1 MKVSLSF
8 IIKKNWEC
16 FDDRNYIYEQTT
28 TIIQCSVRFYL
39 KPTLG
44 IVVVLL
50 SCQNAVPCLLGIFHT
65 WWPPSHSGNSSHW
78 RIPARHSLHLCGPYS
93 SWYAPVGQGNSS
105 VLECH
110 WCTVLV
116 IWLPSSICILIPS
129 LQAGFAGGLPSVVLV
144 LTHLTVQTEGVILS
158 DVWAFVSKHRS
169 LQKNQGWKHF
179 SNVTFVF

>member
-1 MKVSLSF
+1 MFCQILFKANF
-8 IIKKNWEC
+8 GHC
-16 FDDRNYIYEQTT
+16 
-28 TIIQCSVRFYL
+28 
-39 KPTLG
+39 
-44 IVVVLL
+44 

-65 WWPPSHSGNSSHW
+65 WRPPSHSGNSSHW

-129 LQAGFAGGLPSVVLV
+129 LQAGFAGGLPLVVLV
-144 LTHLTVQTEGVILS
+144 LAHPQFRQTVSYLVMFGPLYRPKAQISTKESRLKTFLKCDICILS
-158 DVWAFVSKHRS
+158 AVLAFVSTDFYKGIKVEDIS
-169 LQKNQGWKHF
+169 DM
-179 SNVTFVF
+179 